1 MTHLESQAKALK
13 LAWVKR
19 LFSEDLSSGW
29 RQIVN
34 YHFLDLSTLLF
45 QTNLN
50 FRHVDQIKLKLS
62 PFWTDVLRCWCIV
75 NYDDDPDLDSS
86 LAEQSIWYNSNIRL
100 NGKILFNKKFFV
112 ADVRKLGDIIKTESK
127 DLLSIL

>member
-1 MTHLESQAKALK
+1 MYAPILVGGLGMIHLESQAKALK

-34 YHFLDLSTLLF
+34 YHFLDRSTLLF

-50 FRHVDQIKLKLS
+50 FSHVDQIKLKLS
-62 PFWTDVLRCWCIV
+62 HFWTDVLKCWCIV

-100 NGKILFNKKFFV
+100 NGKILFNKNFFCG
-112 ADVRKLGDIIKTESK
+112 RC
-127 DLLSIL
+127 